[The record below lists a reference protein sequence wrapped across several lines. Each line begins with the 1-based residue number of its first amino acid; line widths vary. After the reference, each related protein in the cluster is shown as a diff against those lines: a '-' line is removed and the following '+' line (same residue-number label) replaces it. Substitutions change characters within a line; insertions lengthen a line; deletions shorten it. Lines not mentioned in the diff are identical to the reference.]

1 MFIGGK
7 KVFPSTMTTPTL
19 SAMTLTS
26 QASTRVG
33 DLSKQEYI

>member
-7 KVFPSTMTTPTL
+7 KTFPSAPTTL
-19 SAMTLTS
+19 AAMTLTS
-26 QASTRVG
+26 QTTKIG